1 MKEKNYLSP
10 MVINEI
16 ISLLGK
22 KVLRT
27 LLSKINES
35 SPSWFSKYLVKQV
48 ILLIKEQVNLSV
60 RWVDNSYV
68 VHEDPLGLVCLLDTT
83 A

>member
-1 MKEKNYLSP
+1 M
-10 MVINEI
+10 NEI

-35 SPSWFSKYLVKQV
+35 SPSWFSIIVDEASDASL
-48 ILLIKEQVNLSV
+48 KEQFNLSV
-60 RWVDNSYV
+60 MWVANSYV
-68 VHEDPLGLVCLLDTT
+68 VHEERPSWTGLFT
-83 A
+83 